1 MAWLKVTFVVA
12 RDSVDSVS
20 QSLHQAGAIAL
31 SLFDAGSDAI
41 LETDGQTMT
50 LWSDV
55 RMEALLNIGTS
66 LQPIRSTLAKHGAK
80 DLTVSF
86 VQEMEWEN
94 VWRGHST
101 HKQFGRLHVLPRES
115 PAEVKGPLVRLDP
128 GLAFGTGEHA
138 TTAMCLNWLEN
149 INLDGKSVLDFGC
162 GSGIL
167 GLAASKFGAASV
179 EAVDHGRLRARL
191 PGHVEDDVGAHAG
204 AEHDPAVL
212 RRMGC
217 DRVAVE
223 RDDLRP
229 VALELQAEDPRIRG
243 VDEAEPDALAPAH
256 GELSRT
262 GAVDGGPIAETPGM
276 AHVVGVVEAGGKL
289 RFLRHPPVVQHPG
302 QVPVH
307 AERRAAFL
315 DDQHAVKAARDLFHA
330 VGMGVVPE
338 GSGIQGVELV
348 GEGPAGADRRLPS
361 GCRRAPARGE

>member
-55 RMEALLNIGTS
+55 RVEALLNIGTS
-66 LQPIRSTLAKHGAK
+66 LQPTRNTLVRHGAK

-94 VWRGHST
+94 AWRGHLT

-115 PAEVKGPLVRLDP
+115 PAEVKDPLVRLDP

-138 TTAMCLNWLEN
+138 TTAMCLNWLES
-149 INLDGKSVLDFGC
+149 INLDSKSVLDFGC

-179 EAVDHGRLRARL
+179 EAIDHD
-191 PGHVEDDVGAHAG
+191 EK
-204 AEHDPAVL
+204 
-212 RRMGC
+212 
-217 DRVAVE
+217 
-223 RDDLRP
+223 
-229 VALELQAEDPRIRG
+229 ALEVTRQNA
-243 VDEAEPDALAPAH
+243 
-256 GELSRT
+256 S
-262 GAVDGGPIAETPGM
+262 
-276 AHVVGVVEAGGKL
+276 
-289 RFLRHPPVVQHPG
+289 FN
-302 QVPVH
+302 
-307 AERRAAFL
+307 
-315 DDQHAVKAARDLFHA
+315 
-330 VGMGVVPE
+330 
-338 GSGIQGVELV
+338 GVELTV
-348 GEGPAGADRRLPS
+348 GKTIPIGRKFDVVVANILLNTLVEYSNDLINS
-361 GCRRAPARGE
+361 IARGGVIGLTGLLAAQRESIVKAFTSVCFERPVQEDEWILMIGRKSPNDV